1 MLKSSVRPS
10 TEDQLHGRH
19 VSLFGLIQPQSSGRE
34 LLHKLLNF
42 LQFYKDCTCIPRS
55 VLPSLHMQLLA
66 SKSL

>member
-1 MLKSSVRPS
+1 MLKSSVRPFS
-10 TEDQLHGRH
+10 DDQLHGRH
-19 VSLFGLIQPQSSGRE
+19 VSLFGLIQSQTSGRD

-42 LQFYKDCTCIPRS
+42 LQVYKDRTCVPRS